1 MKISFVIPVYK
12 VEQYIEQCVDSVLNQ
27 TYKDIEVVLVDDGSP
42 DNCPKIC
49 DEYAIKDNRIKV
61 VHKPNGGLS
70 DARNAGLSVATGDHV
85 IFMDSDDFWTSNN
98 HLEQLIEIVK
108 TNPDCDF
115 VGFNCSYFYPNTDS
129 YVQWVPY
136 FEDIEKP
143 SSGNDAMSALVRS
156 GTFPMSACMKIIK
169 REFLINNKLFF
180 EKGILAE
187 DIPWFINVL
196 EKCKKCMF
204 TNQYIY
210 AYRQNVSG
218 SITNSGG
225 ERSFNNLFTILKSEV
240 EKINDRK
247 FNSIAKEALYSF
259 LAYEYCI
266 LLGTLINIQNPSL
279 KRKELQNY
287 KWLLNYTLNPKVKK
301 VSYIYRFLGLRM
313 TEFALRIY
321 NKKRS
326 SKH

>member
-42 DNCPKIC
+42 DNCPKMC
-49 DEYAIKDNRIKV
+49 DEYALEDNRIKV

-70 DARNAGLSVATGDHV
+70 DARNAGLSVATGDYV

-108 TNPDCDF
+108 INPDCDF
-115 VGFNCSYFYPNTDS
+115 VGFNCSYFYPDTDS

-143 SSGNDAMSALVRS
+143 SSGNDAMFALVS
-156 GTFPMSACMKIIK
+156 TGTFPMSACMKIIK

-196 EKCKKCMF
+196 EKCKKCVF

-225 ERSFNNLFTILKSEV
+225 ERSFNNLFTILKNES

-266 LLGTLINIQNPSL
+266 LLSVVDKQPNSNE
-279 KRKELQNY
+279 KRRELNKY
-287 KWLLNYTLNPKVKK
+287 KWLLKYTINPKVKRASIVNRFCGIRITELLLRFYISK
-301 VSYIYRFLGLRM
+301 VRR
-313 TEFALRIY
+313 
-321 NKKRS
+321 
-326 SKH
+326 